1 VEVFGVKLNLHAVR
15 SARNGRVSLIVKYCR
30 VSVTGESR
38 VLLDSSKIVFLLVV
52 AGDAGLIGDGRYSGG
67 VG

>member
-1 VEVFGVKLNLHAVR
+1 MEVFGHKLNLHAVR
-15 SARNGRVSLIVKYCR
+15 SARNGRVSLIVLPCR
-30 VSVTGESR
+30 VSVARQGR
-38 VLLDSSKIVFLLVV
+38 VLLHSSQIVFLLVM